1 MKLFNVPLRLVSAY
15 LFAPC
20 ATLCVMVALTSRA
33 YALQPLEAFIASAQR
48 ANPDNQQAVALARQR
63 AAQNNVAR
71 APYLPSLTAQSTYTR
86 NEYQVTFDLAPGRS
100 TVVTPQN
107 ALDAYV
113 TLAVPLI
120 NVGAWAQQRAASL
133 NAKAAEAS
141 RERIAL
147 SVEADVVRAY
157 YQLIG
162 TEAVLSAANTTVA
175 YAEHNTQNVR
185 DRYELGVASELDL
198 QRAIADVARAQQDLA
213 VADRDVSNAR
223 RSLESVSRLTPEPTS
238 AADYTD
244 SGLDEEAP
252 LASWLDSASGDLPSV
267 RSAALTTSAARAT
280 RDAARAALLPTI
292 SAQAQE
298 HFTNTGVFT
307 GGRSHVYT
315 VTATAMWR
323 FDFGLL
329 PNVSA
334 QNAAL
339 AGAAAS
345 EDKARRAADDA
356 IFNAWQ
362 DVRAGIAR
370 ARAARV
376 QMTAADLA
384 IGVANERYAQGSATQ
399 LEVVQTQRDFFSAAV
414 SRAQADADLVYARA
428 FLRLVSRRSGA
439 AEVKP

>member
-63 AAQNNVAR
+63 AAQNNVAL

-157 YQLIG
+157 YRL
-162 TEAVLSAANTTVA
+162 
-175 YAEHNTQNVR
+175 AE
-185 DRYELGVASELDL
+185 RYELL
-198 QRAIADVARAQQDLA
+198 QPESRAADVAADPVALINDVIRWATKHLRAGA
-213 VADRDVSNAR
+213 
-223 RSLESVSRLTPEPTS
+223 LE
-238 AADYTD
+238 
-244 SGLDEEAP
+244 
-252 LASWLDSASGDLPSV
+252 
-267 RSAALTTSAARAT
+267 
-280 RDAARAALLPTI
+280 RDAKLIVRRLEAVRDEIETLKSRVL
-292 SAQAQE
+292 
-298 HFTNTGVFT
+298 
-307 GGRSHVYT
+307 
-315 VTATAMWR
+315 ATT
-323 FDFGLL
+323 
-329 PNVSA
+329 
-334 QNAAL
+334 
-339 AGAAAS
+339 
-345 EDKARRAADDA
+345 E
-356 IFNAWQ
+356 
-362 DVRAGIAR
+362 
-370 ARAARV
+370 
-376 QMTAADLA
+376 
-384 IGVANERYAQGSATQ
+384 
-399 LEVVQTQRDFFSAAV
+399 
-414 SRAQADADLVYARA
+414 
-428 FLRLVSRRSGA
+428 
-439 AEVKP
+439 